1 VKAAIENL
9 PHLMDNIQS
18 FMRDRGFTDETVL
31 DVQLAVDEAVTN
43 IIRHGYRGRDGV
55 IEVRCRVSAQD
66 IVITIEDSAEPFDP
80 LSVKEPELGDDVESR
95 QIGGL
100 GIFLMRKKMDQ
111 VTYEFRN
118 GKNVLTLR
126 KKTVR
131 AR

>member
-1 VKAAIENL
+1 
-9 PHLMDNIQS
+9 
-18 FMRDRGFTDETVL
+18 
-31 DVQLAVDEAVTN
+31 
-43 IIRHGYRGRDGV
+43 
-55 IEVRCRVSAQD
+55 
-66 IVITIEDSAEPFDP
+66 
-80 LSVKEPELGDDVESR
+80 VKEPELGDDVESR

-111 VTYEFRN
+111 VTYEFKN